1 MNTNFAKVCNMLKV
15 RVITLAIFSFGIF
28 GSSVMA
34 SSFPREISSKVID
47 HDKENS
53 DKIINNVKASY
64 NPVVEQ
70 IVVSFNLAKQSSVTI
85 KLMDAL
91 GNEVLHLFNGTLDEG
106 NQNHLFDSN
115 EKVTP
120 GFYFL
125 RVASGS
131 ETVVKRISIK

>member
-15 RVITLAIFSFGIF
+15 RVVALAILSFGVF
-28 GSSVMA
+28 GSVIA
-34 SSFPREISSKVID
+34 SSFPTAQSLALVD
-47 HDKENS
+47 HDKES
-53 DKIINNVKASY
+53 TDKLITNVKASY
-64 NPVVEQ
+64 NPVVGQ

-91 GNEVLHLFNGTLDEG
+91 GNEVLHLFNGSLDEG
-106 NQNHLFDSN
+106 NQNHLFDTN
-115 EKVTP
+115 EKVAP

-131 ETVVKRISIK
+131 ETVVKRISVK

>member
-1 MNTNFAKVCNMLKV
+1 MNRINLKVGNMLKV
-15 RVITLAIFSFGIF
+15 RVLALAIFSFGLF
-28 GSSVMA
+28 GSAVYANSLPVDA
-34 SSFPREISSKVID
+34 SMSIDREKETA
-47 HDKENS
+47 DKL
-53 DKIINNVKASY
+53 ITNVKASY

-91 GNEVLHLFNGTLDEG
+91 GNEVLHLFNGNLDEG
-106 NQNHLFDSN
+106 NQNHLFDTN

-131 ETVVKRISIK
+131 ETIVKRISIK

>member
-1 MNTNFAKVCNMLKV
+1 MLKV
-15 RVITLAIFSFGIF
+15 RAVALAIFAFGLM
-28 GSSVMA
+28 SSPALATSNPSYTFVTEKD
-34 SSFPREISSKVID
+34 SQDKVIT
-47 HDKENS
+47 
-53 DKIINNVKASY
+53 NVKASY

-70 IVVSFNLAKQSSVTI
+70 IVVSFKLAKQTNVTI

-91 GNEVLHLFNGTLDEG
+91 GNEVLHLFNGSLDEG
-106 NQNHLFDSN
+106 NQNQLFDTN

>member
-1 MNTNFAKVCNMLKV
+1 MNRINLKVGNMLKV
-15 RVITLAIFSFGIF
+15 RVLALAIFSFGF
-28 GSSVMA
+28 FRSAVYANSLPVDA
-34 SSFPREISSKVID
+34 SMSIDREKETA
-47 HDKENS
+47 DKL
-53 DKIINNVKASY
+53 ITNVKASY

-91 GNEVLHLFNGTLDEG
+91 GNEVLHLFNGNLDEG

-131 ETVVKRISIK
+131 ETIVKRISIK

>member
-1 MNTNFAKVCNMLKV
+1 MFKV
-15 RVITLAIFSFGIF
+15 RVLALAIFSFGLF
-28 GSSVMA
+28 GSTVLANNA
-34 SSFPREISSKVID
+34 SESPIGNVIN
-47 HDKENS
+47 DKENA
-53 DKIINNVKASY
+53 DKLITNVKASY

-70 IVVSFNLAKQSSVTI
+70 IVVSFQLAKQSSVAI

-91 GNEVLHLFNGTLDEG
+91 GNEVLSLYNGNLDEG
-106 NQNHLFDSN
+106 NQSHLFDTN
-115 EKVTP
+115 DKVTP

>member
-1 MNTNFAKVCNMLKV
+1 MLKV
-15 RVITLAIFSFGIF
+15 RVLALAIFSFGLF
-28 GSSVMA
+28 GSAVYANSLPVDA
-34 SSFPREISSKVID
+34 SMSIDREKETA
-47 HDKENS
+47 DKL
-53 DKIINNVKASY
+53 ITNVKASY

-91 GNEVLHLFNGTLDEG
+91 GNEVLHLFNGNLDEG
-106 NQNHLFDSN
+106 NQNHLFDTN

-131 ETVVKRISIK
+131 ETIVKRISIK

>member
-1 MNTNFAKVCNMLKV
+1 MLKV
-15 RVITLAIFSFGIF
+15 SVLALAIFSFGLVMPVAKAAST
-28 GSSVMA
+28 SSILMQN
-34 SSFPREISSKVID
+34 
-47 HDKENS
+47 DKDNQ
-53 DKIINNVKASY
+53 DKLIINVKASY

-70 IVVSFNLAKQSSVTI
+70 IVVSFKLAKQANVTI

-91 GNEVLHLFNGTLDEG
+91 GNEVLPLFNGSLEEG
-106 NQNHLFDSN
+106 NQNQLFDTN
-115 EKVTP
+115 EKISP

>member
-1 MNTNFAKVCNMLKV
+1 MLKA
-15 RVITLAIFSFGIF
+15 RVVALAIFSFGLF
-28 GSSVMA
+28 GSVVYANSLPVDA
-34 SSFPREISSKVID
+34 SISID
-47 HDKENS
+47 RQKETADKL
-53 DKIINNVKASY
+53 ITNVKASY

-91 GNEVLHLFNGTLDEG
+91 GNEVLPLFSGNLDEG
-106 NQNHLFDSN
+106 NQNHLFDTN

-125 RVASGS
+125 RVASGA
-131 ETVVKRISIK
+131 ETIVKRISIK

>member
-1 MNTNFAKVCNMLKV
+1 MNRINLKVYNVLKV
-15 RVITLAIFSFGIF
+15 RVVALAIFSFGLF

-34 SSFPREISSKVID
+34 SSTPADAAIAMQK
-47 HDKENS
+47 DKDNA
-53 DKIINNVKASY
+53 DKLITNVKASY

-91 GNEVLHLFNGTLDEG
+91 GNEVLHLFNGNLDEG
-106 NQNHLFDSN
+106 NQNHLFDTN

-131 ETVVKRISIK
+131 ETIVKRISIK

>member
-1 MNTNFAKVCNMLKV
+1 MNRYATRTRNMWKV
-15 RVITLAIFSFGIF
+15 RALALAIFSLGL
-28 GSSVMA
+28 GSSSLVA
-34 SSFPREISSKVID
+34 ANLPSTVVNLEKT
-47 HDKENS
+47 DKES
-53 DKIINNVKASY
+53 ADKLITNVKASY

-70 IVVSFNLAKQSSVTI
+70 IVVSFKLAKQSAVNI

-91 GNEVLHLFNGTLDEG
+91 GNEVLHLYSGNLDEG
-106 NQNHLFDSN
+106 NQNHLFDTN
-115 EKVTP
+115 QKVAP

>member
-1 MNTNFAKVCNMLKV
+1 MNRINLKVGNMLKV
-15 RVITLAIFSFGIF
+15 RVLALAIFSFGLF
-28 GSSVMA
+28 GSAVYANSLPVDA
-34 SSFPREISSKVID
+34 SMSIDREKETA
-47 HDKENS
+47 DKL
-53 DKIINNVKASY
+53 ITNVKASY

-70 IVVSFNLAKQSSVTI
+70 IVVSFNLTKQSTVTI

-91 GNEVLHLFNGTLDEG
+91 GNEVLHLFNGNLDEG

-131 ETVVKRISIK
+131 ETIVKRISIK

>member
-1 MNTNFAKVCNMLKV
+1 MNRINLKVGNMLKV
-15 RVITLAIFSFGIF
+15 RVVALAIFSFGLF
-28 GSSVMA
+28 GSAVYANSLPTDA
-34 SSFPREISSKVID
+34 SISID
-47 HDKENS
+47 RQKETADKL
-53 DKIINNVKASY
+53 ITNVKASY

-91 GNEVLHLFNGTLDEG
+91 GNEVLPLFNGNLDEG
-106 NQNHLFDSN
+106 NQNHLFDTN

-125 RVASGS
+125 RVASGA
-131 ETVVKRISIK
+131 ETIVKRISIK

>member
-1 MNTNFAKVCNMLKV
+1 SPTTSHSSTTALPNLTVDAETSIEREKTTADKL
-15 RVITLAIFSFGIF
+15 IT
-28 GSSVMA
+28 
-34 SSFPREISSKVID
+34 
-47 HDKENS
+47 
-53 DKIINNVKASY
+53 NVKASY

-91 GNEVLHLFNGTLDEG
+91 GNEVLHLFNGNLDEG
-106 NQNHLFDSN
+106 NQNHLFDTN

-131 ETVVKRISIK
+131 ETIVKRISIK

>member
-1 MNTNFAKVCNMLKV
+1 MNRINLKVGNMLKV
-15 RVITLAIFSFGIF
+15 RVLALAIFSFGLF
-28 GSSVMA
+28 GSAVYANSLPVDA
-34 SSFPREISSKVID
+34 SMSIDREKETA
-47 HDKENS
+47 DKL
-53 DKIINNVKASY
+53 ITNVKASY

-91 GNEVLHLFNGTLDEG
+91 GNEVLHLFNGNLDEG
-106 NQNHLFDSN
+106 NQNHLFDTN

-125 RVASGS
+125 RVASGA
-131 ETVVKRISIK
+131 ETIVKRISIK

>member
-1 MNTNFAKVCNMLKV
+1 MNRVNLEVCNMLKV
-15 RVITLAIFSFGIF
+15 RVLALAIFSFGLF
-28 GSSVMA
+28 GSSVLA
-34 SSFPREISSKVID
+34 NSLPNESPVETQK
-47 HDKENS
+47 DKDNA
-53 DKIINNVKASY
+53 DKLITNVKASY

-70 IVVSFNLAKQSSVTI
+70 IVVSFNLAKQSTVTI

-91 GNEVLHLFNGTLDEG
+91 GNEVLHLFNGNLDEG

-125 RVASGS
+125 RVASGA
-131 ETVVKRISIK
+131 ETIVKRISIK

>member
-1 MNTNFAKVCNMLKV
+1 MLKV
-15 RVITLAIFSFGIF
+15 RVLALAIFSFGFF
-28 GSSVMA
+28 GSAVYANSLPVDA
-34 SSFPREISSKVID
+34 SMSIDREKETA
-47 HDKENS
+47 DKL
-53 DKIINNVKASY
+53 ITNVKASY

-91 GNEVLHLFNGTLDEG
+91 GNEVLHLFNGNLDEG

-131 ETVVKRISIK
+131 ETIVKRISIK

>member
-1 MNTNFAKVCNMLKV
+1 MNMFNLKVSNMFKV
-15 RVITLAIFSFGIF
+15 RVLALAIFSFGLF
-28 GSSVMA
+28 GSTVLANNA
-34 SSFPREISSKVID
+34 SESPIANVIN
-47 HDKENS
+47 DKENA
-53 DKIINNVKASY
+53 DKLITNVKASY

-70 IVVSFNLAKQSSVTI
+70 IVVSFQLAKQSSVAI

-91 GNEVLHLFNGTLDEG
+91 GNEVLSLYNGNLDEG
-106 NQNHLFDSN
+106 NQSHLFDTN
-115 EKVTP
+115 DKVTP

>member
-1 MNTNFAKVCNMLKV
+1 MLKV
-15 RVITLAIFSFGIF
+15 RVLALAIFSFGLF
-28 GSSVMA
+28 GSTVYANSLPVDA
-34 SSFPREISSKVID
+34 SMSI
-47 HDKENS
+47 DKEKETA
-53 DKIINNVKASY
+53 DKLITNVKASY

-91 GNEVLHLFNGTLDEG
+91 GNEVLHLFNGNLDEG
-106 NQNHLFDSN
+106 NQNHLFDTN

-131 ETVVKRISIK
+131 ETIVKRISIK

>member
-1 MNTNFAKVCNMLKV
+1 MNKNFTKVGNMLKV
-15 RVITLAIFSFGIF
+15 RVIALAIFSLGIF
-28 GSSVMA
+28 GSSVLA
-34 SSFPREISSKVID
+34 SAAPILKTNISMERE
-47 HDKENS
+47 KEDT
-53 DKIINNVKASY
+53 DKIITNVKASY

-70 IVVSFNLAKQSSVTI
+70 IAVSFNLSKQSSVTI

-91 GNEVLHLFNGTLDEG
+91 GNEVLHLFSGNLEEG
-106 NQNHLFDSN
+106 NQNHLFETTD
-115 EKVTP
+115 KITP

>member
-1 MNTNFAKVCNMLKV
+1 MNRYAIRVRKMWKV
-15 RVITLAIFSFGIF
+15 RVVALAVFSCCM
-28 GSSVMA
+28 GSSSLLAADVA
-34 SSFPREISSKVID
+34 SSTVFPTEMG
-47 HDKENS
+47 KENA
-53 DKIINNVKASY
+53 DKIITNVKASY

-70 IVVSFNLAKQSSVTI
+70 IVVSFKLAKQSAVTI

-91 GNEVLHLFNGTLDEG
+91 GNEVLHLYSGNLDEG
-106 NQNHLFDSN
+106 NQNHLFETN
-115 EKVTP
+115 EKVAP

>member
-1 MNTNFAKVCNMLKV
+1 MLKV
-15 RVITLAIFSFGIF
+15 RVLALAIFSFGLF
-28 GSSVMA
+28 GSTVYANSLPFDA
-34 SSFPREISSKVID
+34 SMSI
-47 HDKENS
+47 DKEKETV
-53 DKIINNVKASY
+53 DKLITNVKASY

-91 GNEVLHLFNGTLDEG
+91 GNEVLHLFNGNLDEG
-106 NQNHLFDSN
+106 NQNHLFDTN

-131 ETVVKRISIK
+131 ETIVKRISIK

>member
-1 MNTNFAKVCNMLKV
+1 MNRINLKVGNMLKV
-15 RVITLAIFSFGIF
+15 RVLALAIFSFGLF
-28 GSSVMA
+28 GSAVYANSLPVDPSM
-34 SSFPREISSKVID
+34 SIDREKD
-47 HDKENS
+47 TADKL
-53 DKIINNVKASY
+53 ITNVKASY

-91 GNEVLHLFNGTLDEG
+91 GNEVLHLFNGNLDEG
-106 NQNHLFDSN
+106 NQNHLFDTN

-131 ETVVKRISIK
+131 ETIVKRISIK

>member
-1 MNTNFAKVCNMLKV
+1 MNRVNLKVCNMLKV
-15 RVITLAIFSFGIF
+15 RVVTLAIFSFGLF
-28 GSSVMA
+28 GSSVLA
-34 SSFPREISSKVID
+34 SSIPAETPVETQR
-47 HDKENS
+47 DKENA
-53 DKIINNVKASY
+53 DKLITNVKASY

-70 IVVSFNLAKQSSVTI
+70 IVVSFNLTKQSSVTI

-91 GNEVLHLFNGTLDEG
+91 GNEVLHLFNGNLDEG

-125 RVASGS
+125 RVASGA
-131 ETVVKRISIK
+131 ETIVKRISIK

>member
-1 MNTNFAKVCNMLKV
+1 MRSLKLKVSNMLKV
-15 RVITLAIFSFGIF
+15 RVFALSIFAFGLIGSHVYAISAPSYVFENEKDNQDKLIT
-28 GSSVMA
+28 
-34 SSFPREISSKVID
+34 
-47 HDKENS
+47 
-53 DKIINNVKASY
+53 NVKASY

-70 IVVSFNLAKQSSVTI
+70 IVVSFKLSKQSNVTI

-91 GNEVLHLFNGTLDEG
+91 GNEVLHLFNGSLEEG
-106 NQNHLFDSN
+106 NQNQLFDTN
-115 EKVTP
+115 EKVSP

>member
-1 MNTNFAKVCNMLKV
+1 MNRINLKVGNMLKV
-15 RVITLAIFSFGIF
+15 RVLALAIFSFGLF
-28 GSSVMA
+28 GSAVYANSLPVDA
-34 SSFPREISSKVID
+34 SMSIDREKETA
-47 HDKENS
+47 DKL
-53 DKIINNVKASY
+53 ITNVKASY

-70 IVVSFNLAKQSSVTI
+70 IVVSFNLTKQSTVTI

-91 GNEVLHLFNGTLDEG
+91 GNEVLHLFNGNLDEG

-125 RVASGS
+125 RVASGA
-131 ETVVKRISIK
+131 ETIVKRISIK

>member
-1 MNTNFAKVCNMLKV
+1 MLKV
-15 RVITLAIFSFGIF
+15 RVLALAIFSFGLF
-28 GSSVMA
+28 GSAVYANSLPVDA
-34 SSFPREISSKVID
+34 SMSIDREKETT
-47 HDKENS
+47 DKL
-53 DKIINNVKASY
+53 ITNVKASY

-70 IVVSFNLAKQSSVTI
+70 IVVSFNLTKQSTVTI

-91 GNEVLHLFNGTLDEG
+91 GNEVLHLFNGNLDEG

-125 RVASGS
+125 RVASGA
-131 ETVVKRISIK
+131 ETIVKRISIK

>member
-1 MNTNFAKVCNMLKV
+1 MNRINLKVGNMLKV
-15 RVITLAIFSFGIF
+15 RVVALAIFSFGLF
-28 GSSVMA
+28 GSVVYANSLPVDA
-34 SSFPREISSKVID
+34 SISID
-47 HDKENS
+47 RQKETADKL
-53 DKIINNVKASY
+53 ITNVKASY

-91 GNEVLHLFNGTLDEG
+91 GNEVLPLFSGNLDEG
-106 NQNHLFDSN
+106 NQNHLFDTN

-125 RVASGS
+125 RVASGA
-131 ETVVKRISIK
+131 ETIVKRISIK